1 MHVHLANRS
10 RCSNLSVE
18 SLNDTISKQF
28 DGICL
33 TDHWILNPK
42 KDYSIQVKVF
52 HGVEFESVMG
62 DILAYG
68 IDSLPLK
75 KLNMPAE
82 KIINHIHRQGGVA
95 VCAHPF
101 SNRHDGFGKYVYDY
115 DFDAIEV
122 NGTIH
127 ENLQIKAEKAAN
139 EMDIP
144 TIGGSDAHSYRQ
156 LNSIGTKFEVLINSM
171 DDIVKAIKNRDCKV
185 IKI

>member
-1 MHVHLANRS
+1 
-10 RCSNLSVE
+10 VE

-95 VCAHPF
+95 LCAHQF
-101 SNRHDGFGKYVYDY
+101 
-115 DFDAIEV
+115 
-122 NGTIH
+122 
-127 ENLQIKAEKAAN
+127 
-139 EMDIP
+139 
-144 TIGGSDAHSYRQ
+144 
-156 LNSIGTKFEVLINSM
+156 
-171 DDIVKAIKNRDCKV
+171 
-185 IKI
+185 